1 MSLLHNQVIW
11 GLIPAH
17 LRRIIGLPA
26 WGRSRWMGNAMS
38 NHKFKVGQTVNY
50 TPRFIGT
57 VSANAIFKITRLLP
71 AEDDELQYRI
81 RSAPPSL
88 TSAWLRKVN
97 SIVLPRPAPIL
108 TFRVFQKEMRP
119 LANANGGGC
128 LNADL
133 WLAVSLVGRASL
145 CGAASNFPFATE
157 RTFRD

>member
-1 MSLLHNQVIW
+1 MIW